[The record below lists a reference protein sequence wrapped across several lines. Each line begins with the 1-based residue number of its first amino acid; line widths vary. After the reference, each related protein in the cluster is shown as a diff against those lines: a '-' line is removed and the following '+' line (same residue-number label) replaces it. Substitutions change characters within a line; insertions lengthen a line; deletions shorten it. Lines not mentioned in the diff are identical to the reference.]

1 MEDISVVLNIIVAL
15 LRVSSVVSDRLDMV
29 LCWM

>member
-1 MEDISVVLNIIVAL
+1 MEDIFVVLKIIVAL

-29 LCWM
+29 LC